1 MAAATRSR
9 KDVPLTCQLH
19 DRRTVLAES
28 KDGRIRAKTY
38 ANRTQAK
45 ATAGALGTGWDVIH
59 PGRPFYVVKSHA
71 ES

>member
-1 MAAATRSR
+1 
-9 KDVPLTCQLH
+9 
-19 DRRTVLAES
+19 LAES